1 MISHKCIIDGLILF
15 ALLYDVK
22 AQSSCP
28 CSQCFGDQ
36 DLFLLKFFEDGSS
49 VNEDQVLS
57 IVKANNTINGLVII
71 LVKSF
76 LIN

>member
-1 MISHKCIIDGLILF
+1 MISHKCIIDGIILF
-15 ALLYDVK
+15 ALLCDVK

-49 VNEDQVLS
+49 VNEDQLLS
-57 IVKANNTINGLVII
+57 IVKADNIDIDGLVHNCS
-71 LVKSF
+71 KKFS
-76 LIN
+76 N